1 MQLEKRR
8 LITLHHCQDLTL
20 KTLQNLLMKDPTL
33 ERLYTMKPS
42 DIASNFNTSLKQ
54 AQTIYHHIRNNNV
67 SQLLSIYKEQSIE
80 PLTIWDKEYPLLL
93 KEIYDPP
100 VVLYTKGN
108 KQLFKSRMLGIV
120 GARMMTSY
128 GNHSLHKLI
137 PPLLK
142 EDFTIVSG
150 LAKGVDISA
159 HQLAMERGG
168 NTIAVLGS
176 GFFHIYPKE
185 HHSIAEKIASQHL
198 LLSEY
203 PPYTPPTRW
212 NFPQRNRIISGLSEG
227 VIIIEAKEKSGSLI
241 TADQAMEQGREVF
254 AVPGSILSETSKGT
268 NALIQQGAK
277 LVISHHDI
285 LEELSSREMIKI
297 VKEITIK

>member
-8 LITLHHCQDLTL
+8 LITLHHCPGLTI
-20 KTLQNLLMKDPTL
+20 KALQNLLMKDPTL
-33 ERLYTMKPS
+33 ERLYTMNPP
-42 DIASNFNTSLKQ
+42 DIASYFTTTQKQ
-54 AQTIYHHIRNNNV
+54 ARSIYHHIHNNNV
-67 SQLLSIYKEQSIE
+67 SQLLSIYKEQSIV
-80 PLTIWDKEYPLLL
+80 PLTIWDKDYPALL

-108 KQLFKSRMLGIV
+108 QHLLKTRMLGIV
-120 GARMMTSY
+120 GARLMSSY
-128 GNHSLHKLI
+128 GNHSLNKLI
-137 PPLLK
+137 PPLVK
-142 EDFTIVSG
+142 EKFTIVSG

-159 HQLAMERGG
+159 HQLTMEKGG

-176 GFFHIYPKE
+176 GFFQIYPKE
-185 HHSIAEKIASQHL
+185 HLSYAEKIASHQL

-241 TADQAMEQGREVF
+241 TADQSMEQGREVF

-277 LVISHHDI
+277 LVTSHHDI
-285 LEELSSREMIKI
+285 LEELRSREMIKI
-297 VKEITIK
+297 NK

>member
-1 MQLEKRR
+1 MEKRR
-8 LITLHHCQDLTL
+8 LIILHHCPGLTI
-20 KTLQNLLMKDPTL
+20 KALQNLLMKDPTL

-42 DIASNFNTSLKQ
+42 DIASYFTTTQKQ
-54 AQTIYHHIRNNNV
+54 AQSIYHHIHNNNV
-67 SQLLSIYKEQSIE
+67 SQLLSIYKEQSIL
-80 PLTIWDKEYPLLL
+80 PLTIWDKDYPALL

-108 KQLFKSRMLGIV
+108 QHLLKTRMLGIV
-120 GARMMTSY
+120 GARLMSTY
-128 GNHSLHKLI
+128 GNHSLNKLI
-137 PPLLK
+137 PPLVK
-142 EDFTIVSG
+142 EKFTIVSG

-159 HQLAMERGG
+159 HQLTMEMGG

-176 GFFHIYPKE
+176 GFFQIYPKE
-185 HHSIAEKIASQHL
+185 HLSYAEKIASCHL

-285 LEELSSREMIKI
+285 LEELCSREMIKI
-297 VKEITIK
+297 NK

>member
-1 MQLEKRR
+1 MQMEKRR
-8 LITLHHCQDLTL
+8 LITLHHCPGLTL
-20 KTLQNLLMKDPTL
+20 NTLQNLLMKDPTL
-33 ERLYTMKPS
+33 ERLYTMNPS
-42 DIASNFNTSLKQ
+42 DIASYFTTTQKQ
-54 AQTIYHHIRNNNV
+54 AQSIYHHIRNNNV

-80 PLTIWDKEYPLLL
+80 PLTIWDEDYPALL

-100 VVLYTKGN
+100 VVLYAKGN
-108 KQLFKSRMLGIV
+108 RELFNTRMLGIV
-120 GARMMTSY
+120 GARLMSSY
-128 GNHSLHKLI
+128 GNHSLNKLI

-142 EDFTIVSG
+142 EKFTIVSG

-159 HQLAMERGG
+159 HQIAMERGG

-176 GFFHIYPKE
+176 GFFQIYPKE
-185 HHSIAEKIASQHL
+185 HLSYAEKIASHHL

-212 NFPQRNRIISGLSEG
+212 NFPLRNRIISGLSEG

-277 LVISHHDI
+277 LVTSHHDI
-285 LEELSSREMIKI
+285 LEELSSREMVKIK
-297 VKEITIK
+297 K

>member
-8 LITLHHCQDLTL
+8 LITLHHCPGLTI
-20 KTLQNLLMKDPTL
+20 KTLQKLLMKDPTL
-33 ERLYTMKPS
+33 ERLYSMNPS
-42 DIASNFNTSLKQ
+42 DIASYFTTTQKQ
-54 AQTIYHHIRNNNV
+54 AQSIHHHICNNNV
-67 SQLLSIYKEQSIE
+67 PQLLSIYKEQSIE
-80 PLTIWDKEYPLLL
+80 PLTIWDEDYPALL

-100 VVLYTKGN
+100 VVLYTKGDR
-108 KQLFKSRMLGIV
+108 KLFKTRMLGIV
-120 GARMMTSY
+120 GARMMSSY

-185 HHSIAEKIASQHL
+185 HHSFAEKIAAQHL

-227 VIIIEAKEKSGSLI
+227 VMIIEAKEKSGSLI

-268 NALIQQGAK
+268 NTLIQQGAK
-277 LVISHHDI
+277 LVISHQDI
-285 LEELSSREMIKI
+285 LEELSSR
-297 VKEITIK
+297 

>member
-1 MQLEKRR
+1 MQMEKRR
-8 LITLHHCQDLTL
+8 LITLHHCPGLTL

-33 ERLYTMKPS
+33 ERLYTMNPS
-42 DIASNFNTSLKQ
+42 DIASYFTTTQKQ
-54 AQTIYHHIRNNNV
+54 AQSIYHHIRHNNV

-80 PLTIWDKEYPLLL
+80 PLTIWDKDYPALL
-93 KEIYDPP
+93 KEIYAPP
-100 VVLYTKGN
+100 VVLYAKGN
-108 KQLFKSRMLGIV
+108 RELFNTRMLGIV
-120 GARMMTSY
+120 GARLMSSY
-128 GNHSLHKLI
+128 GNHALNKLI

-142 EDFTIVSG
+142 EEFTIVSG

-176 GFFHIYPKE
+176 GLFHIYPKE
-185 HHSIAEKIASQHL
+185 HQSFAEEIAFHHL

-241 TADQAMEQGREVF
+241 TADQAMDQGREVF

-277 LVISHHDI
+277 LVSSHHDI
-285 LEELSSREMIKI
+285 LEELSTREMVKIK
-297 VKEITIK
+297 K

>member
-1 MQLEKRR
+1 MQMEKRR
-8 LITLHHCQDLTL
+8 LITLHHCPGLTL

-33 ERLYTMKPS
+33 ERLYTMNPS
-42 DIASNFNTSLKQ
+42 DIASYFTTTQKQ
-54 AQTIYHHIRNNNV
+54 AQSIYHHIRHNNV
-67 SQLLSIYKEQSIE
+67 SQLLSIYIEQSIE
-80 PLTIWDKEYPLLL
+80 PLTIWDKGYPALL

-100 VVLYTKGN
+100 VVLYAKGN
-108 KQLFKSRMLGIV
+108 RELFKTRMLGIV
-120 GARMMTSY
+120 GARLMSSY
-128 GNHSLHKLI
+128 GNHALNKLI

-142 EDFTIVSG
+142 EEFTIVSG

-176 GFFHIYPKE
+176 GLFHIYPKE
-185 HHSIAEKIASQHL
+185 HQSFAEEIASHHL

-277 LVISHHDI
+277 LVSSHHDI
-285 LEELSSREMIKI
+285 LEELSTREMVKIK
-297 VKEITIK
+297 K